1 MRRVFADAV
10 YWIAFVRPEDPWA
23 GAAERV
29 SRGLEDAHVF
39 TTDEVLT
46 EFLAALAAGGEH
58 LRRRGVEMVHG
69 LLADPDV
76 TVLEQSRRSFLS
88 GLHLY
93 DKRRD
98 KGYSLVDCV
107 SMNAMRDAGI
117 REILTN
123 DRHFLQEGFIPL
135 MGSQ

>member
-23 GAAERV
+23 GEAERV
-29 SRGLEDAHVF
+29 SRNLEDAHVS

-58 LRRRGVEMVHG
+58 LWRRAVEMVHG
-69 LLADPDV
+69 LPADPDV
-76 TVLEQSRRSFLS
+76 TALKQSRRSF
-88 GLHLY
+88 LY

-98 KGYSLVDCV
+98 KGYSLVD
-107 SMNAMRDAGI
+107 
-117 REILTN
+117 
-123 DRHFLQEGFIPL
+123 
-135 MGSQ
+135 